1 MRMVACVSGPEC
13 QNFAMLDEVTRRA
26 LTEMAKA
33 ANIELPDLDRAA
45 SRQDRWA
52 IYHIIRVHD
61 EMVSENYFR
70 SLVDDREAA
79 EPTMFLLDELARK
92 RRDIVDLELKVFKH
106 LNSLGPP
113 K

>member
-1 MRMVACVSGPEC
+1 
-13 QNFAMLDEVTRRA
+13 MLDEGARRA

-61 EMVSENYFR
+61 EMVSEGYFKA
-70 SLVDDREAA
+70 LVDNHEAA
-79 EPTMFLLDELARK
+79 EPSKMHLDELAQK